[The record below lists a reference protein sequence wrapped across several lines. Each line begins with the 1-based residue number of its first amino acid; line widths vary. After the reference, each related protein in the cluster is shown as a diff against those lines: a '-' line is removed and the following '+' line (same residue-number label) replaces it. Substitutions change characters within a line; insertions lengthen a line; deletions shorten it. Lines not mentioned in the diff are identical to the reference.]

1 MAPPPRILWP
11 VVLLLLA
18 CPLAGWMLGQVP
30 AHPTTS
36 RTAAQQTHGSSAA
49 PASASAPEVI
59 EIPEANQVRQQVET
73 PLAPTPIVSEW
84 TSYSS
89 ALAESQRNEKPIL
102 IDFNAEWC
110 GPCRRMKQMLFDDGD
125 RGRTVQTAV
134 IPVSITDRAREDG
147 RNPDEID
154 ELQQRYHV
162 DAFPTLIVFSPRTG
176 RTMKTQG
183 FGDPDQTLL
192 WIQQAAGAVR

>member
-11 VVLLLLA
+11 VVLLILA
-18 CPLAGWMLGQVP
+18 CPLAGWMLGQLP
-30 AHPTTS
+30 SPKPMAD
-36 RTAAQQTHGSSAA
+36 RIAARSEGEA
-49 PASASAPEVI
+49 PSSASAPEVV
-59 EIPEANQVRQQVET
+59 EIPEANQVRQQIET
-73 PLAPTPIVSEW
+73 PTVPNPIASEW

-89 ALAESQRNEKPIL
+89 ALSEAQRNDKPIL
-102 IDFNAEWC
+102 IDFNAAWC
-110 GPCRRMKQMLFDDGD
+110 GPCRQMKQTLFDDGD
-125 RGRTVQTAV
+125 RGRAVQALV

-147 RNPDEID
+147 SNPQETE

-183 FGDPDQTLL
+183 FGDPDQMLQ
-192 WIQQAAGAVR
+192 WIQQASGAVR

>member
-18 CPLAGWMLGQVP
+18 CPVAGWMLGQVP
-30 AHPTTS
+30 AHPPAS
-36 RTAAQQTHGSSAA
+36 RIAAPSTDGPSEA

-59 EIPEANQVRQQVET
+59 EIPEADPVRQQVET
-73 PLAPTPIVSEW
+73 PFAPKPIVSEW

-89 ALAESQRNEKPIL
+89 ALSESKTNDKPIL

-110 GPCRRMKQMLFDDGD
+110 GPCRRMKQALFDDGD

-147 RNPDEID
+147 RNPDETD
-154 ELQQRYHV
+154 ELQQRYQV

-183 FGDPDQTLL
+183 FGDPDQLL
-192 WIQQAAGAVR
+192 QWIQQAAGAVR